1 MNTQPPA
8 PDPATRLSEYDRKLL
23 GLPKDPTV
31 RRSTY
36 VAPKTRLVWN
46 KERLAV
52 VFATSV
58 LVVAL
63 TIWAMLIATEA
74 GQTTSGPAEGP
85 TDTVYNSETG
95 QIIQEGTGIVLEE
108 TR

>member
-1 MNTQPPA
+1 MTTQPPA
-8 PDPATRLSEYDRKLL
+8 PDPATRLSEWDRKLL

-46 KERLAV
+46 RERLAV

-63 TIWAMLIATEA
+63 TVWALLIATE
-74 GQTTSGPAEGP
+74 GDTQGPVEGP
-85 TDTVYNSETG
+85 TDTVYNSQTG
-95 QIIQEGTGIVLEE
+95 QIVQEGTGIVLEE